1 MVAEGLQH
9 GLVMGQSGRN
19 TVDHL
24 ALLQSLPVLGHVDL
38 LIFLI
43 GINDLGA
50 VISFDGA
57 PTQESLEAHAA
68 EFKQQVLNGGGRV
81 RPARPF
87 FKRSRIY
94 DLLRFSALP
103 SVAEL
108 VPAGV
113 LGSVGVGPGSFL
125 QGVRG
130 QRENAEVVPLPD
142 LTIGLKEYNGRILS
156 LSAECRNLEVRCF
169 FMTQPS
175 MYRETLSPEERRL
188 LWAGWVQQADGSLGY
203 VSASELADAVRVF
216 NDGLLLT
223 CQREGLMCFDLAGI
237 IPKNTDAFYDDV
249 HFNEN
254 GARLVA
260 DAVSSELLKKGFP
273 E

>member
-1 MVAEGLQH
+1 KIVTVGGSTTEDLYLDDTETWSNLLMDGLNQDQRVTATWV
-9 GLVMGQSGRN
+9 GNAGQSGRN

-142 LTIGLKEYNGRILS
+142 LTIGLKEYSG
-156 LSAECRNLEVRCF
+156 
-169 FMTQPS
+169 
-175 MYRETLSPEERRL
+175 
-188 LWAGWVQQADGSLGY
+188 
-203 VSASELADAVRVF
+203 
-216 NDGLLLT
+216 
-223 CQREGLMCFDLAGI
+223 
-237 IPKNTDAFYDDV
+237 
-249 HFNEN
+249 
-254 GARLVA
+254 
-260 DAVSSELLKKGFP
+260 
-273 E
+273 